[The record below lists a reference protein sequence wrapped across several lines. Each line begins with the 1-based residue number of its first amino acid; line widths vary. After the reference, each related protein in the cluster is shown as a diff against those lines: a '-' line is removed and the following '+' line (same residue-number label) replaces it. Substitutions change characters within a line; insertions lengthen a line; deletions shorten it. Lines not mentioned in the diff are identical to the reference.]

1 MPARADAAMAIA
13 PAWVEAHCVVPDG
26 FRAGR
31 PFRLYDGQLDY
42 LGAFYT
48 VRGDVEYDPINPIL
62 GPAFIYSR
70 GLLVGPQKVG
80 KSPFSAAHV
89 CLEGVGPS
97 LFAGWAGPDDGYACI
112 DHGCGCGWEYPYLP
126 GEPMGML
133 RPSPL
138 IQLTAVS
145 EDATGNIY
153 DALRPMIEKGP
164 LRFLMPKT
172 GEEFIRLPGD
182 GTIDTVTS
190 NARSRL
196 GQRATFIVQTEVGLY
211 TTRNGMSAVADT
223 QYRNVAG
230 MSGRSSLESNA
241 WDPSEHSIAQREAE
255 LAWAGK
261 ADDVFVQFSRPPKSL
276 SFKNKAERRKIFRI
290 VYPTDVLRENGGHLD
305 LDSIE
310 SEAAKMIEHDPAQ
323 AERFFG
329 NGLVSGAGHAF
340 DVDRWAALAVTRP
353 HEVPPKALIV
363 IGFDGSKRWD
373 HAAMIATEVAS
384 GYQWPLGIW
393 KPEDYPGHEIPSA
406 EVTNVLDA
414 AMTDFDVWR
423 VYADPPYWEDTIAGW
438 AGRWGK
444 ERVLEWWTNRP
455 KAMAYALRGW
465 DEAQATKTMS
475 HCPEAHELCP
485 LFSSHVKNAF
495 KSPTGYRDDG
505 GTLWVVTKERDG
517 SPQKMD
523 SVVAGTLSWEAR
535 NDALTAGALN
545 LEPEPVSAYADA
557 NWLVDGKPRSIL
569 A

>member
-1 MPARADAAMAIA
+1 VPADAVQQDAAMAVA
-13 PAWVEAHCVVPDG
+13 PAWVEAHCVIPDG
-26 FRAGR
+26 FRAGA
-31 PFRLYDGQLDY
+31 PFRLYDGQLQY

-48 VRGDVEYDPINPIL
+48 VRGDVDFDPINPIL
-62 GPAFIYSR
+62 GPAFVYSR

-97 LFAGWAGPDDGYACI
+97 LFAGWAGKDDGYACI
-112 DHGCGCGWEYPYLP
+112 DHGCGCGWEYSYAP

-211 TTRNGMSAVADT
+211 TKRNGMTDVADV

-230 MSGRSSLESNA
+230 MSGRASLESNA
-241 WDPSEHSIAQREAE
+241 WDPSEHSVAQREFE
-255 LAWAGK
+255 SK
-261 ADDVFVQFSRPPKSL
+261 ATDVYRQFTRPPKSL
-276 SFKNKAERRKIFRI
+276 SFVNKVERRKIFKL
-290 VYPTDVLRENGGHLD
+290 VYPADTRRENGGHLD

-310 SEAAKMIEHDPAQ
+310 AEASKMIEHDVAQ
-323 AERFFG
+323 ATRFFG
-329 NGLVSGAGHAF
+329 NGLATGSGKAF
-340 DVDRWAALAVTRP
+340 DLERFKAIAVKVTRL
-353 HEVPPKALIV
+353 VPRGTLIV

-373 HAAMIATEVAS
+373 HSSMIATAVES

-393 KPEDYPGHEIPSA
+393 RPEAYPGHEIPA
-406 EVTNVLDA
+406 AVVTNTLADA
-414 AMTDFDVWR
+414 MDRFDVWR
-423 VYADPPYWEDTIAGW
+423 VYPDPPYWEDTIAGW
-438 AGRWGK
+438 GGRWGK
-444 ERVLEWWTNRP
+444 ERIVEWWTNRP
-455 KAMAYALRGW
+455 KAMGNALRSW
-465 DEAQATKTMS
+465 HEAIRTGAAS
-475 HCPEAHELCP
+475 HCAEVDEFCST
-485 LFSSHVKNAF
+485 FTWHVGNAF
-495 KSPTGYRDDG
+495 RSETGYHDEQG
-505 GTLWVVTKERDG
+505 PIWIATKERDG
-517 SPQKMD
+517 SPDKID
-523 SVVAGTLSWEAR
+523 SVPAGALSWEAR
-535 NDALTAGALN
+535 NDALAAGATN
-545 LEPEPVSAYADA
+545 VEPPFVSVYETRGIASVAT
-557 NWLVDGKPRSIL
+557 R
-569 A
+569 